1 MKVLSIIRFAIRQE
15 NFRHSFKASE
25 LNRFS
30 TSEYHKHFKI
40 GTMRKLLVLLA
51 LPLLVLSA
59 CSETTKEEIADLL
72 IISQD
77 NVAFPMEGG
86 QATISVACPSQW
98 SSTVSDPS
106 WITATDGDGN
116 VSITVKANTT
126 SDSRKGAVTLESAG
140 GTKEIKVSQS
150 WTGGTLSLT
159 INGPESMELDSEGEG
174 FAFSVESNTDWKATT
189 DASWLT
195 LKVNGAVVNVDAS
208 ANTGEHR
215 EATITVSASSAD
227 KTENKTIK
235 VSQISRG
242 ENAYYNM
249 LGYYGLYAER
259 WYYNSNTL
267 EYPGTGT
274 HCTVEQ
280 KEYGKSF
287 IIKDLFVDGTEVGA
301 TYDPETK
308 RMVIVLGGLCL
319 SVANQSTTRYYYMIQ
334 TNMTARNFTSGVIYG
349 TVGTGYSDESKAD
362 RPAIRLSGFD
372 PAYGSLGLI
381 GRDVP
386 GSNGYAMFSDVYYA
400 GGEMYLVK
408 ADKANE

>member
-1 MKVLSIIRFAIRQE
+1 MKAMPVNRLAIRR
-15 NFRHSFKASE
+15 NFLRLSFKASF

-30 TSEYHKHFKI
+30 ASEYHKHFKI
-40 GTMRKLLVLLA
+40 GTMRKLLVMLA

-59 CSETTKEEIADLL
+59 CSETTKEEIADVL

-86 QATISVACPSQW
+86 TATISVACPSQW
-98 SSTVSDPS
+98 HSAVSDPS
-106 WITATDGDGN
+106 WITATDNDGN

-126 SDSRKGAVTLESAG
+126 ADSRKGTVTLESAG

-150 WTGGTLSLT
+150 WVGGTLSLA

-174 FAFSVESNTDWKATT
+174 FTFSVEANTGWKATT

-195 LKVNGAVVNVDAS
+195 LEVIGSVVNVDAS
-208 ANTGEHR
+208 ANDGEHR
-215 EATITVSASSAD
+215 EATITVSASTAD
-227 KTENKTIK
+227 KTESKTIK

-319 SVANQSTTRYYYMIQ
+319 SVAGQSATRYYYMVQ

-349 TVGTGYSDESKAD
+349 TIGTGYSDESKTD

-372 PAYGSLGLI
+372 ASYGSLGLI

>member
-1 MKVLSIIRFAIRQE
+1 
-15 NFRHSFKASE
+15 
-25 LNRFS
+25 
-30 TSEYHKHFKI
+30 
-40 GTMRKLLVLLA
+40 MRKLLVMLA
-51 LPLLVLSA
+51 LPLLALSA
-59 CSETTKEEIADLL
+59 CSETTKEKIADVL

-86 QATISVACPSQW
+86 TATISVACPSEW
-98 SSTVSDPS
+98 HSAVSDPS
-106 WITATDGDGN
+106 WITATDNEGN

-126 SDSRKGAVTLESAG
+126 ADSRKGTVTLESADR
-140 GTKEIKVSQS
+140 TKEIKVSQS
-150 WTGGTLSLT
+150 WVGGTLSLA

-174 FAFSVESNTDWKATT
+174 FTFSVEANTDWEAAT

-195 LKVNGAVVNVDAS
+195 LDVKGSVVNVEAS
-208 ANTGEHR
+208 ANDGEHR

-227 KTENKTIK
+227 KTESKTIK

-287 IIKDLFVDGTEVGA
+287 IIKDLFVDGTEIGA

-319 SVANQSTTRYYYMIQ
+319 SVAGQSATRYYFMVQ
-334 TNMTARNFTSGVIYG
+334 TNMTARTFTSGAIYG
-349 TVGTGYSDESKAD
+349 TIGTGYSDESKTD

-372 PAYGSLGLI
+372 ASYGSLGLI

-386 GSNGYAMFSDVYYA
+386 GNNGYAMFGDVYYA